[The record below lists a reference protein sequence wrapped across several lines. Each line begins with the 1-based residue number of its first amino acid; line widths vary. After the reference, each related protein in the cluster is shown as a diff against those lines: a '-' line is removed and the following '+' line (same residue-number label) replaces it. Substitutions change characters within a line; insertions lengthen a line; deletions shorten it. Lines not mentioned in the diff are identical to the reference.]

1 MNEILKMLNALSA
14 DELDSVIMRASIMLE
29 KKRKEEAEAALRE
42 QERQRQEK
50 IEQERR
56 RLEEI
61 AELQRKL
68 QELQSQK
75 VVIPEE
81 PGKAQGE
88 GFVMY
93 DAPKP
98 IDNARTT
105 AAPEPP
111 KAPQSIACPSC
122 RALNGINSQFCA
134 SCGHRLTEPKAE
146 PKPAQ
151 ISCPHCHQLNS
162 VDSAFCAGCGQKIVR
177 EQPAPPPPQMTM
189 VPNPI
194 PQTAAAQVRYA
205 DESMKKWEM
214 LPGEEVVRA
223 SHEIFLLKPDSGKYA
238 YYMEV
243 TNKRILLKREG
254 SGAKNVALVARMGGG
269 LVGSLIAEGVKA
281 AAGAGP
287 KPWLEIPLAAVS
299 SCGVQN
305 KKEFFIVADQNY
317 VLKNKNYESF
327 LPDLV
332 EKAKK

>member
-98 IDNARTT
+98 IDNVRTT

-146 PKPAQ
+146 PKPARFPVPIA
-151 ISCPHCHQLNS
+151 ISS
-162 VDSAFCAGCGQKIVR
+162 TASTARSAQ
-177 EQPAPPPPQMTM
+177 
-189 VPNPI
+189 
-194 PQTAAAQVRYA
+194 AAARR
-205 DESMKKWEM
+205 SSGSSP
-214 LPGEEVVRA
+214 LPRR
-223 SHEIFLLKPDSGKYA
+223 L
-238 YYMEV
+238 
-243 TNKRILLKREG
+243 R
-254 SGAKNVALVARMGGG
+254 
-269 LVGSLIAEGVKA
+269 
-281 AAGAGP
+281 
-287 KPWLEIPLAAVS
+287 
-299 SCGVQN
+299 
-305 KKEFFIVADQNY
+305 
-317 VLKNKNYESF
+317 
-327 LPDLV
+327 
-332 EKAKK
+332 